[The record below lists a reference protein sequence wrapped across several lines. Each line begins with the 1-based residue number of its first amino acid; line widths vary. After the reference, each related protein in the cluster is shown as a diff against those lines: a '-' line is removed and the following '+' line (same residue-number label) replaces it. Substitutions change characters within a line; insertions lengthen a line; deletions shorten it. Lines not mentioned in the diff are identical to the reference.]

1 MKYFVFK
8 TTLHTTMVVRVELFS
23 MRHSETSRGAHHNVM
38 YWFTGTPAHAPGQRL
53 ELADRRKHFLGP
65 EIPFDEL
72 TFEIRFETDSKFST
86 ASGDMVPAENA
97 GLKQA
102 HNLKSPRRGSC

>member
-1 MKYFVFK
+1 
-8 TTLHTTMVVRVELFS
+8 MVVRVELFS

-53 ELADRRKHFLGP
+53 EPADRRKHFLGP

-86 ASGDMVPAENA
+86 AAGDTRLRAWAV
-97 GLKQA
+97 GRL
-102 HNLKSPRRGSC
+102 